1 MMILCS
7 HITWLCPGSMDI
19 IIDYVNFQ
27 FYAYEKGTTIPQFIR
42 YFETQSNNYKGGK
55 VLVSFGTDGSGGLSP
70 ANGFFEACSRLQR
83 QGKLHGIFVW
93 SADDSKK
100 TNFRYEKQSQAFLAS
115 LK

>member
-1 MMILCS
+1 MILCS

-55 VLVSFGTDGSGGLSP
+55 V
-70 ANGFFEACSRLQR
+70 
-83 QGKLHGIFVW
+83 
-93 SADDSKK
+93 
-100 TNFRYEKQSQAFLAS
+100 
-115 LK
+115 